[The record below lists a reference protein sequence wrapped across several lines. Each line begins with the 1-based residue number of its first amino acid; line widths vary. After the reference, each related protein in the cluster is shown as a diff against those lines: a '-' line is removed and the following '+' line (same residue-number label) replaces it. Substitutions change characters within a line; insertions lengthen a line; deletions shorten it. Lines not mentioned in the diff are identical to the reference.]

1 MGDAHTPTEFS
12 GPDVLARPPGS
23 VISGRCPMAR
33 FRHVL
38 IGVILYGP
46 IAALVSARLVFDGA
60 DTGNR
65 WGTMLLVMGLL
76 LLVVVVAGAS
86 IDVRADGD
94 GLRVRNR
101 WRRATVRWS
110 DIERIELR
118 RSPAYWVFDVW
129 VGWQLFFDSTYSAVG
144 PLLSQS
150 RWLVVRRHGRRRR
163 LPVGATLGIM
173 ALADDVQPFI
183 TELER
188 RGFVIEGLQASEE

>member
-1 MGDAHTPTEFS
+1 
-12 GPDVLARPPGS
+12 
-23 VISGRCPMAR
+23 MAR

-163 LPVGATLGIM
+163 LPVGATLGIL
-173 ALADDVQPFI
+173 AFADDVQPFI
-183 TELER
+183 EELER
-188 RGFVIEGLQASEE
+188 RGFVIAGLGASEE